1 MGFVIPRPA
10 IRARQSR
17 QIAARLAAYDFER
30 QFHVY
35 DEDGDRHGSFNTI
48 DEARGCVAFDGIHD
62 ALIVRGSWGAV
73 S

>member
-1 MGFVIPRPA
+1 MGFVVPRPA

-17 QIAARLAAYDFER
+17 AITARLAAYDFER

-35 DEDGDRHGSFNTI
+35 DADGSPCGSFDTL
-48 DEARGCVAFDGIHD
+48 DEARGCVAFDGIAD
-62 ALIVRGSWGAV
+62 PLIVRGSWGAV